1 MALLELQPNEQ
12 FLSNQTLKEPTQK
25 LRRLI
30 GDLQKRSLPNDL
42 IQTIN
47 SKIDGINTSTL
58 VGKPFEKLVSTTLAE
73 LLKLVE
79 KELKLVPKYHFRNQ
93 WMVLGMSAFGLP
105 FGVVFGISLGNMAF
119 LGIGLPIGIAIGIA
133 LGASMDEKAKKEGR
147 QLNLT
152 EEE

>member
-1 MALLELQPNEQ
+1 MTLFELQPKEQ
-12 FLSNQTLKEPTQK
+12 FLSNRTLKEATQK

-30 GDLQKRSLPNDL
+30 SDLQKRSLPDDL

-47 SKIDGINTSTL
+47 SKIEGINTSNL

-73 LLKLVE
+73 LLKLLE

-93 WMVLGMSAFGLP
+93 WMALGMSAFGLP
-105 FGVVFGISLGNMAF
+105 FGVIFGISLGNMAF
-119 LGIGLPIGIAIGIA
+119 LGIGLPIGMAIGIA
-133 LGASMDEKAKKEGR
+133 LGTSLDEKAKKEGR